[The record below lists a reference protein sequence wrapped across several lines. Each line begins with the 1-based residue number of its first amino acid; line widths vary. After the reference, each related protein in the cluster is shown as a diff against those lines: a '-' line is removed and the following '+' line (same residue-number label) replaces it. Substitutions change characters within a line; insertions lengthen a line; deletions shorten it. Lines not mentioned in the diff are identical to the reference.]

1 MEEGPS
7 LMRHVALSLLTLV
20 GWPLSFALL
29 MSTTL
34 LTVWITEIRRTG
46 KGALEHSLVDLLG
59 SLHRQNASREAVP
72 FIRSFFLLSFVVGSR
87 LVRSPARW
95 SGLKSGMPLCQ
106 ISSLEEMDGSLT
118 EWSDDTASEMS
129 FQEQQL

>member
-1 MEEGPS
+1 MEEGPG

-34 LTVWITEIRRTG
+34 LTVCITEIRC
-46 KGALEHSLVDLLG
+46 KGTLEHSMIDLPG
-59 SLHRQNASREAVP
+59 SLQAKRIEGGRSV
-72 FIRSFFLLSFVVGSR
+72 RSFVLLSSVARF
-87 LVRSPARW
+87 LARW

-118 EWSDDTASEMS
+118 GRSDDDTAAEMS
-129 FQEQQL
+129 FQ